1 MKQSIFT
8 YQSYNSTIP
17 SFFLGVGVRR
27 ATLHISYPLS
37 TSIPVQRQ
45 LFVCGDFRRSLPHH
59 FIYSSPPPGIRLL
72 LQPSKML
79 LQIPVH
85 SLPQVIRFIADGNAI
100 QVKTERICIW
110 TEEED
115 VNKPA
120 PRHIAIWIFASSGM
134 ELKHVPHFLA
144 KDTPSWSTCSALHP
158 MTE

>member
-1 MKQSIFT
+1 
-8 YQSYNSTIP
+8 
-17 SFFLGVGVRR
+17 
-27 ATLHISYPLS
+27 
-37 TSIPVQRQ
+37 
-45 LFVCGDFRRSLPHH
+45 LPHH

-85 SLPQVIRFIADGNAI
+85 SLPQVIRSTADGNAI
-100 QVKTERICIW
+100 RVNTETIYIC
-110 TEEED
+110 TKEDD

-144 KDTPSWSTCSALHP
+144 KDTPSWSTRFALHP